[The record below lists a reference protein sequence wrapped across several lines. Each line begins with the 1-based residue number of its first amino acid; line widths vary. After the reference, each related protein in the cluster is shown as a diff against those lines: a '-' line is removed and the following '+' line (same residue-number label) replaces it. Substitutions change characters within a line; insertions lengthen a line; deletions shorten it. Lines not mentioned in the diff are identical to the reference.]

1 LAMINVT
8 DRSDVA
14 VRLVP
19 LKLCLRH
26 GVATL
31 VMLLLLHRPNLTG
44 RLKPN
49 LERVKGIEP
58 SS

>member
-1 LAMINVT
+1 VP
-8 DRSDVA
+8 DRPDVA

-19 LKLCLRH
+19 LKLRLRH
-26 GVATL
+26 VTAL
-31 VMLLLLHRPNLTG
+31 DAS
-44 RLKPN
+44 K

>member
-1 LAMINVT
+1 VPN
-8 DRSDVA
+8 RPDVA

-19 LKLCLRH
+19 LKLRFRH
-26 GVATL
+26 LAIPVS
-31 VMLLLLHRPNLTG
+31 MPRHRYA
-44 RLKPN
+44 